1 MQHAFIEWDEG
12 WVYLLA
18 GLVPALVV
26 IAAAWL
32 VRAAL
37 KLKDRVI

>member
-26 IAAAWL
+26 IGIVWL
-32 VRAAL
+32 VRRAL
-37 KLKDRVI
+37 K